1 MYTILFLSG
10 LISFLTTFFILPFW
24 IKKVKMAGLVGRD
37 MNKLGN
43 PEVAE
48 IGGICVVA
56 GFLVGV
62 LFYIGIQTFYFESED
77 LFAPHI
83 FACLC
88 TILIITIVG
97 MIDDILG
104 WKIGL
109 RQWQKPLLT
118 LPAALPIMVINA
130 GQSVMYVPLFGSVDF
145 GIFYPLIIIPVGIT
159 GAANGFNMLAGY
171 NGLEAGMGIII
182 LSVIGFVVWQN
193 GPSWV
198 SMLAF
203 CMVFALI
210 AFLKYNWYPAKI
222 FPGDTLTYSVGALIA
237 CVAIL
242 GNMERIA
249 VILFIPFI
257 LDCIL
262 PLRKRFKVEAFAKV
276 NEDGSL
282 DMPYNRIY
290 DLTHFAIFVLR
301 NMKKRVYERDVVMF
315 IFGIE
320 LAIVALIG
328 VLYL

>member
-1 MYTILFLSG
+1 MHKILFLS
-10 LISFLTTFFILPFW
+10 LLLSFLTTFFITPLW
-24 IKKVKMAGLVGRD
+24 IKKVKKAGLVGGD
-37 MNKLGN
+37 MNKLGK

-48 IGGICVVA
+48 MGGICVAA

-62 LFYIGIQTFYFESED
+62 FFYIGITTFYFNGGDVIS
-77 LFAPHI
+77 LYL

-88 TILIITIVG
+88 TILIITNVG

-109 RQWQKPLLT
+109 RQWQKPILT

-130 GQSVMYVPLFGSVDF
+130 GQSVMSVPFLGPVDF
-145 GIFYPLIIIPVGIT
+145 GIFYPLIIIPIGIT
-159 GAANGFNMLAGY
+159 VAANGFNMLAGY
-171 NGLEAGMGIII
+171 NGLEAGMGILI
-182 LSVIGFVVWQN
+182 LTVMGFVAWQI
-193 GPSWV
+193 GLGWV
-198 SMLAF
+198 SILAF

-242 GNMERIA
+242 GNMETIA

-257 LDCIL
+257 LDFIL

-276 NEDGSL
+276 NKDGSL
-282 DMPYNRIY
+282 DMPYKGIY

-301 NMKKRVYERDVVMF
+301 KMKNKVYERDVVMF
-315 IFGIE
+315 ILGIE
-320 LAIVALIG
+320 LVIVA
-328 VLYL
+328 VVWVWYL